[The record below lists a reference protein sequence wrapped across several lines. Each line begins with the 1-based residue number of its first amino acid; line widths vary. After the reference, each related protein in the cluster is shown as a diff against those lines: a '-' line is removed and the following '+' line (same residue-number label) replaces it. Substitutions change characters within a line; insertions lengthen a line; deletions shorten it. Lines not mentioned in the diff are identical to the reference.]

1 MKNTKLKILNSLA
14 SLGVT
19 LEDLYKQETAQ
30 INIHLSDK
38 GYWFHVVLKTHSEVD
53 CKISSFAANLWAR
66 TNKGMKYQK
75 YKSLSTLQSSLVR
88 LIEEKVDTIGDIT
101 FSINKECYSF

>member
-1 MKNTKLKILNSLA
+1 MKKLNVLNSLA

-38 GYWFHVVLKTHSEVD
+38 HYVFHVVLKSRNEVD
-53 CKISSFAANLWAR
+53 CKISSMGANLWAR
-66 TNKGMKYQK
+66 TNKGVNYQK
-75 YKSLSTLQSSLVR
+75 YKTLSTLQSALVR
-88 LIEEKVDTIGDIT
+88 LIETKVATIGDIT
-101 FSINKECYSF
+101 FSINKECYSI